1 MALQLILGG
10 SGSGK
15 TTALYEMVIQ
25 ESIQNSNESYFVIVP
40 EQFTSSTEGALYHA
54 LGDELSAYV
63 ESYSF
68 TSLAETLLRRYG
80 GAAVPTLSE
89 AGRAVLVRRALEE
102 LQDTVQYYYRHRRS
116 AAFCQMAAETID
128 ELKSAGLSG
137 QQLYRLAQG
146 CGSGSG
152 KLTELAL
159 ILQGYETLL
168 AGTGMD
174 PSDRLELAADR
185 LEAALA
191 RGSLPEFL
199 QDRAVFIDEFDTF
212 NAPKKRLLAALL
224 TALPQVTVALCDDG
238 APLVPGDTGLF
249 AGAKQMAAQLRQLA
263 RKSGTEVHA
272 PELLRRDLP
281 ESQLGAERRITRN
294 LGRMLYAIRARR
306 ISTGSLTYTAFFFD
320 ARKTPLSPNQVGIRF
335 STRPEA
341 ENAFYSSIFSF
352 AGSISDYQQDIE
364 HISQSTAPVMVTGE
378 DGTGKE
384 SIVSVLYM
392 RSPLRNAPLVSINC
406 SLLNDKSWAFLLEHH
421 NSPLADQGNTLY
433 FASIDALSEERRQQL
448 LAVLSEM
455 DVCRRNRVI
464 FSCVCQ
470 PGEYTSAV
478 GSLFMDKLCCLSL
491 YLPPLR
497 QMAERIPALVNLSL
511 SHLNVD
517 LPRQI
522 VGADPEAITLL
533 QNFQWPHNYTQF
545 RRVIGELAVTATGSL
560 ITAENVRQALRKE
573 RHVGAFSPCAENAA
587 APLNLNQFQSIHLG
601 IHNHQSLLLLT

>member
-1 MALQLILGG
+1 MNHRIRVLGIAPYEGMKTLMSSVVADYPQIDLTLFVGDMEQGLEIARSNFHGDYDVVISRGGTAKMLQKNLALPVIEIDISMYDILCALKLADGLT
-10 SGSGK
+10 GK
-15 TTALYEMVIQ
+15 TAMVSFANI
-25 ESIQNSNESYFVIVP
+25 
-40 EQFTSSTEGALYHA
+40 TSSAH
-54 LGDELSAYV
+54 
-63 ESYSF
+63 
-68 TSLAETLLRRYG
+68 LLCDLMKYNM
-80 GAAVPTLSE
+80 
-89 AGRAVLVRRALEE
+89 
-102 LQDTVQYYYRHRRS
+102 DIY
-116 AAFCQMAAETID
+116 TID
-128 ELKSAGLSG
+128 SA
-137 QQLYRLAQG
+137 
-146 CGSGSG
+146 
-152 KLTELAL
+152 
-159 ILQGYETLL
+159 
-168 AGTGMD
+168 
-174 PSDRLELAADR
+174 
-185 LEAALA
+185 EAVE
-191 RGSLPEFL
+191 P
-199 QDRAVFIDEFDTF
+199 T
-212 NAPKKRLLAALL
+212 
-224 TALPQVTVALCDDG
+224 
-238 APLVPGDTGLF
+238 
-249 AGAKQMAAQLRQLA
+249 LRQLQKNDYQSILCDMISNTTA
-263 RKSGTEVHA
+263 KRLGLNSFLITSGVDSIRKAFDQALLLCRSQQRLRDENQFFRQLIQGQIGQTMVFDQDGNLFLSTLDDPKPELL
-272 PELLRRDLP
+272 ELLRRDLP

-294 LGRMLYAIRARR
+294 LGRMLYVIRARR

-587 APLNLNQFQSIHLG
+587 APLNLNRTLDEISQDVARRVVEESGGNQTVAAKRLG
-601 IHNHQSLLLLT
+601 ISRTTLWRLLQPKH

>member
-1 MALQLILGG
+1 MNHRIRVLGIAPYEGMKTLMSSVVADYPQIDLTLFVGDMEQGLEIARSNFHGDYDVVISRGGTAKMLQKNLALPVIEIDISMYDILCALKLADGLT
-10 SGSGK
+10 GK
-15 TTALYEMVIQ
+15 TAMVSFANI
-25 ESIQNSNESYFVIVP
+25 
-40 EQFTSSTEGALYHA
+40 TSSAH
-54 LGDELSAYV
+54 
-63 ESYSF
+63 
-68 TSLAETLLRRYG
+68 LLCDLMKYNM
-80 GAAVPTLSE
+80 
-89 AGRAVLVRRALEE
+89 
-102 LQDTVQYYYRHRRS
+102 DIY
-116 AAFCQMAAETID
+116 TID
-128 ELKSAGLSG
+128 SAE
-137 QQLYRLAQG
+137 AV
-146 CGSGSG
+146 
-152 KLTELAL
+152 
-159 ILQGYETLL
+159 
-168 AGTGMD
+168 D
-174 PSDRLELAADR
+174 P
-185 LEAALA
+185 
-191 RGSLPEFL
+191 
-199 QDRAVFIDEFDTF
+199 T
-212 NAPKKRLLAALL
+212 
-224 TALPQVTVALCDDG
+224 
-238 APLVPGDTGLF
+238 
-249 AGAKQMAAQLRQLA
+249 LRQLQKNDYQSILCDMISNTTA
-263 RKSGTEVHA
+263 KRLGLNSFLITSGVDSIRKAFDQALLLCRSQQRLRDENQFFRQLIQGQIGQTMVFDQDGNLFLSTLDDPKPELL
-272 PELLRRDLP
+272 ELLRRDLP

-294 LGRMLYAIRARR
+294 LGGMLYAIRARR

-587 APLNLNQFQSIHLG
+587 APLNLNRTLDEISQDVARRVVEESGGNQTVAAKRLG
-601 IHNHQSLLLLT
+601 ISRTTLWRLLQPKH

>member
-1 MALQLILGG
+1 MNHRIRVLGIAPYEGMKTLMSSVVADYPQIDLTLFVGDMEQGLEIARSNFHGDYDVVISRGGTAKMLQKNLALPVIEIDISMYDILCALKLADGLT
-10 SGSGK
+10 GK
-15 TTALYEMVIQ
+15 TAMVSFANI
-25 ESIQNSNESYFVIVP
+25 
-40 EQFTSSTEGALYHA
+40 TSSAH
-54 LGDELSAYV
+54 
-63 ESYSF
+63 
-68 TSLAETLLRRYG
+68 LLCDLMKYNM
-80 GAAVPTLSE
+80 
-89 AGRAVLVRRALEE
+89 
-102 LQDTVQYYYRHRRS
+102 DIY
-116 AAFCQMAAETID
+116 TID
-128 ELKSAGLSG
+128 SA
-137 QQLYRLAQG
+137 
-146 CGSGSG
+146 
-152 KLTELAL
+152 
-159 ILQGYETLL
+159 
-168 AGTGMD
+168 
-174 PSDRLELAADR
+174 
-185 LEAALA
+185 EAVE
-191 RGSLPEFL
+191 P
-199 QDRAVFIDEFDTF
+199 T
-212 NAPKKRLLAALL
+212 
-224 TALPQVTVALCDDG
+224 
-238 APLVPGDTGLF
+238 
-249 AGAKQMAAQLRQLA
+249 LRQLQKNDYQSILCDMISNTTA
-263 RKSGTEVHA
+263 KRLGLNSFLITSGVDSIRKAFDQALLLCRSQQRLRDENQFFRQLIQGQIGQTMVFDQDGNLFLSTLDDPKPELL
-272 PELLRRDLP
+272 ELLRRDLP

-587 APLNLNQFQSIHLG
+587 APLNLNRTLDEISQDVARRVVEESGGNQTLAAKRLG
-601 IHNHQSLLLLT
+601 ISRTTLWRLLQPKH

>member
-1 MALQLILGG
+1 MNHRIRVLGIAPYEGMKTLMSSVVADYPQIDLTLFVGDMEQGLEIARSNFHGDYDVVISRGGTAKMLQKNLALPVIEIDISMYDILCALKLADGLT
-10 SGSGK
+10 GK
-15 TTALYEMVIQ
+15 TAMVSFANI
-25 ESIQNSNESYFVIVP
+25 
-40 EQFTSSTEGALYHA
+40 TSSAHL
-54 LGDELSAYV
+54 
-63 ESYSF
+63 
-68 TSLAETLLRRYG
+68 
-80 GAAVPTLSE
+80 
-89 AGRAVLVRRALEE
+89 
-102 LQDTVQYYYRHRRS
+102 
-116 AAFCQMAAETID
+116 
-128 ELKSAGLSG
+128 
-137 QQLYRLAQG
+137 
-146 CGSGSG
+146 
-152 KLTELAL
+152 
-159 ILQGYETLL
+159 
-168 AGTGMD
+168 
-174 PSDRLELAADR
+174 
-185 LEAALA
+185 
-191 RGSLPEFL
+191 
-199 QDRAVFIDEFDTF
+199 
-212 NAPKKRLLAALL
+212 
-224 TALPQVTVALCDDG
+224 LCDLMKYNMDIYIIDS
-238 APLVPGDTGLF
+238 AEAVEPT
-249 AGAKQMAAQLRQLA
+249 LRQLQKNDYQSILCDMISNTTA
-263 RKSGTEVHA
+263 KRLGLNSFLITSGVDSIRKAFDQALLLCRSQQRLRDENQFFRQLIQGQIGQTMVFDQDGNLFLSTLDDPKPELL
-272 PELLRRDLP
+272 ELLRRDLP

-294 LGRMLYAIRARR
+294 LGGMLYAIRARR

-587 APLNLNQFQSIHLG
+587 APLNLNRTLDEISQDVARRVVEESGGNQTVAAKRLG
-601 IHNHQSLLLLT
+601 ISRTTLWRLLQPKH